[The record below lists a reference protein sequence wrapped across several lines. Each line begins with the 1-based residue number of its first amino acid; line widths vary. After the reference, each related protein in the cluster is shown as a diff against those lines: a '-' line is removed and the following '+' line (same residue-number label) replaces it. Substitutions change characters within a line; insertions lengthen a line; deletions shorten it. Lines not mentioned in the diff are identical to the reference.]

1 MNPATGEVMAKMC
14 EADAADVDLAVAAA
28 KAAFARGSAWRTMGA
43 SDRGRLLNKLADA
56 IERDREYLAR
66 LDSMDNGKP
75 LGDALNIDLGLVVK
89 CFRYYA
95 GWSDKIQGKTVPID
109 GNFFSVT
116 RHEAL
121 GVCAQIIPW
130 NFPLLMAAW
139 KLAPALCCGC
149 TVVLKSAEQTP
160 MSVLHLAG
168 LIKEVGFPAGV
179 VNVLSGFG
187 PTAGAALVAH
197 KDVDKVAFT
206 GSTEVGK
213 IIMAGAAATLKNV
226 TLELGGKSPAIVFA
240 DADLD
245 AAIEAVNFGLFFN
258 AGQVCCAG
266 SRVYVQEGIYDAF
279 VAKMAARSGKIVV
292 GDGLAAGT
300 TQGPQVDRPSL
311 EKIERMVAGGKAAG
325 ARLVCGG
332 SRTGSEKGLFFA
344 PTVFA
349 DVTDN
354 MEIARE
360 EIFGPV
366 MSILKFKTLEEVLAR
381 ANDSAYGLAGAVFTT
396 SLDNALEVAMGLRAG
411 SVWVN
416 CFDVLEACVPFG
428 GYKQSGCGRELGEY
442 GLSQYSEVKTITI
455 AVKNRNS

>member
-1 MNPATGEVMAKMC
+1 MAASAPKAIETRLFINNEFVAAASGKTFDTVRIAASARSPAPSCTPLTVRSPRPQVNPATGEVMATVC

-43 SDRGRLLNKLADA
+43 SDRGRLLNRLADA

-75 LGDALNIDLGLVVK
+75 YGDALNIDLHLVVK

-109 GNFFSVT
+109 GNFLSIT

-121 GVCAQIIPW
+121 GVCAQIVPW
-130 NFPLLMAAW
+130 NFPLLMATW

-160 MSVLHLAG
+160 LSVLHLAS
-168 LIKEVGFPAGV
+168 LVKEVGFPPGV
-179 VNVLSGFG
+179 VNILSGFG

-213 IIMAGAAATLKNV
+213 IIAAAAAATLKNV

-245 AAIEAVNFGLFFN
+245 AAVEAVHFGLFFN

-266 SRVYVQEGIYDAF
+266 SRVYVQESIYEAF
-279 VAKMAARSGKIVV
+279 VAKAAARSGKIVV
-292 GDGLAAGT
+292 GDGLAPGT

-332 SRTGSEKGLFFA
+332 ARTGSDKGLFFA

-366 MSILKFKTLEEVLAR
+366 RCRCRCR
-381 ANDSAYGLAGAVFTT
+381 AVS
-396 SLDNALEVAMGLRAG
+396 
-411 SVWVN
+411 
-416 CFDVLEACVPFG
+416 C
-428 GYKQSGCGRELGEY
+428 
-442 GLSQYSEVKTITI
+442 
-455 AVKNRNS
+455 